1 VAALDGTVGADRT
14 ARRLIVPA
22 GIAELLSAQ
31 GWAFWAAA
39 LVGVTILGL
48 AKGGFAGL
56 GVLGVPI
63 MALGMSPVLAA
74 AILLPILLVQDV
86 FSVKAFGAH
95 REDAILKIMVP
106 GACIGIFA
114 GWALAR
120 FVSVSV
126 VEAAVGL
133 IAIVFAIQ
141 RIRAE
146 HRGVPA
152 RLGRAWE
159 GVAMGAAAGFT
170 SQIAHAGGPP
180 FQMHV
185 LPKKLPRDMFI
196 GTSSV
201 FFALINWLKV
211 PAYYALGAFTPENLW
226 LAAALMPAA
235 LASTWAGTV
244 LVRRIDGPRFYAIMH
259 ALMILVGG
267 KLAWDGLSALV

>member
-1 VAALDGTVGADRT
+1 MTATLAD
-14 ARRLIVPA
+14 
-22 GIAELLSAQ
+22 LLSSQ
-31 GWAFWAAA
+31 GWAFWVAA
-39 LVGVTILGL
+39 LAGVIILGL

-56 GVLGVPI
+56 GVLGVPV
-63 MALGMSPVLAA
+63 MALGMSPVTAA

-95 REDAILKIMVP
+95 RDDRILKRMVP
-106 GACIGIFA
+106 GACLGILT

-120 FVSVSV
+120 FVPVPA
-126 VEAAVGL
+126 VETAVGMV
-133 IAIVFAIQ
+133 AVGFGIQ

-146 HRGVPA
+146 HRGVP
-152 RLGRAWE
+152 GRPGGNWQ
-159 GVAMGAAAGFT
+159 GVAMGGVAGFT

-185 LPKKLPRDMFI
+185 LPMKLPRDVFI

-211 PAYYALGAFTPENLW
+211 PAYWALGAFTPTNLW

-235 LASTWAGTV
+235 LGSTWAGTV
-244 LVRRIDGPRFYAIMH
+244 LVRRVDGPRFYAIMH
-259 ALMILVGG
+259 VLMILVGG
-267 KLAWDGLSALV
+267 KLAWDGLSALLG

>member
-1 VAALDGTVGADRT
+1 M
-14 ARRLIVPA
+14 A
-22 GIAELLSAQ
+22 GPIANLLGGQ
-31 GWAFWAAA
+31 DWAFWSAA
-39 LVGVTILGL
+39 LAGVTILGL

-86 FSVKAFGAH
+86 FSVKTFGAH
-95 REDAILKIMVP
+95 RDDAVLKRMVP
-106 GACIGIFA
+106 GACLGIIA

-120 FVSVSV
+120 FVSVPA
-126 VEAAVGL
+126 VETAVGV
-133 IAIVFAIQ
+133 IAFGFGVQ
-141 RIRAE
+141 RIVAE
-146 HRGVPA
+146 RRGVPA
-152 RLGRAWE
+152 RIRGGLGGAVE

-185 LPKKLPRDMFI
+185 LPRKLPRDVFI

-211 PAYYALGAFTPENLW
+211 PAYWALGAFTPNNLW
-226 LAAALMPAA
+226 LAAALMPVA
-235 LASTWAGTV
+235 LLSTWAGTV
-244 LVRRIDGPRFYAIMH
+244 LVRRVDGPRFYAIMH
-259 ALMILVGG
+259 VLMILVGG
-267 KLAWDGLSALV
+267 KLAWDGLSGLSG